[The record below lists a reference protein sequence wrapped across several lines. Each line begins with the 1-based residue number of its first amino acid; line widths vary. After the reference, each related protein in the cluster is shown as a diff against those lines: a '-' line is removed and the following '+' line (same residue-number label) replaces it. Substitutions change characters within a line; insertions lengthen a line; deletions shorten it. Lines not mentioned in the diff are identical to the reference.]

1 MNKHAP
7 TGEALRSLLHM
18 DHFGSDPGPLPPAD
32 PLTRATIHR
41 VPIDQI
47 DFYDRNPR
55 RIRNPHYDEIK
66 ESIRASGVL
75 QNPKITRRP
84 GAGRYVL
91 AFGGNTR
98 LAILR
103 ELHQETGDARFATVD
118 CDFVPWRSEAEVL
131 VGHLI
136 ENETRGE
143 LSFIDKARGVREA
156 RTLIEAETGE
166 PLSLRQLAGM
176 LRERGFRIDSSM
188 ISRYDYAVDVLAE
201 ALPRALNG
209 GLGRPQIQRLR
220 QLDTVA
226 QMFWQRRQLGTEAIY
241 RAVFCEALAAFDR
254 EDWDFERARRGVE
267 SALADRAGIETRL
280 VTLELGADLAGAAE
294 SGDDTFVTTSNDT
307 QPSPQ
312 TPPTSPTHA
321 PVAERAR
328 TKPSEPTEIMAGPPS
343 RAASKPETANHPE
356 IPPPLGPLADP
367 QLEAAAASTNPG
379 AAESKL
385 ERLLTR
391 LRETGQHYA
400 RIAGLEPCIRT
411 DTDAENVVCGYRLV
425 DFPDAAQCEQA
436 RRTDAGRQALAW
448 RFWTLAQCCDLF
460 SFIER
465 RILDRFHTREA
476 REQACV
482 ALFGA
487 GSGFVRAW
495 SDEGAAQQVV
505 DETIGN
511 ADAYGYCDYVDA
523 ASAELWAADLALR
536 QAYRDLRLFVREAG
550 IDLWANDQEAPA

>member
-18 DHFGSDPGPLPPAD
+18 DHFGSDPGPLSLTD
-32 PLTRATIHR
+32 PLTRTTIHR

-66 ESIRASGVL
+66 ESIRASGIL

-84 GAGRYVL
+84 GAERYLL

-103 ELHQETGDARFATVD
+103 ELHRETGDARFAAVD

-156 RTLIEAETGE
+156 RTLIESESGQT
-166 PLSLRQLAGM
+166 LSLRQLSAQ

-188 ISRYDYAVDVLAE
+188 ISRYEYAVDVLAE
-201 ALPRALNG
+201 ALPRALNA
-209 GLGRPQIQRLR
+209 GLGRPQVQRLR

-241 RAVFCEALAAFDR
+241 RAVFLEALAASDR
-254 EDWDFERARRGVE
+254 EDWDFERARRVVE
-267 SALADRAGIETRL
+267 SALADRAGIEARL

-294 SGDDTFVTTSNDT
+294 SGDDTLVTTSTGT
-307 QPSPQ
+307 QTSPPA
-312 TPPTSPTHA
+312 PPTSPDHA
-321 PVAERAR
+321 SVAERAR
-328 TKPSEPTEIMAGPPS
+328 TQPNEPTEVMVTPLSQAEPKPEAAVAPEMPSPLPPLAGP
-343 RAASKPETANHPE
+343 R
-356 IPPPLGPLADP
+356 
-367 QLEAAAASTNPG
+367 LEAAASDTSPDT
-379 AAESKL
+379 AENKL
-385 ERLLTR
+385 EHLLTR
-391 LRETGQHYA
+391 LREAGQRYA
-400 RIAGLEPCIRT
+400 RIAGLEQCIRV
-411 DTDAENVVCGYRLV
+411 DTDAENELCSYRLV

-436 RRTDAGRQALAW
+436 RRSDTERQALAW
-448 RFWTLAQCCDLF
+448 KFWTLAQCCDLF
-460 SFIER
+460 GFIER
-465 RILDRFHTREA
+465 RILDRFDTREA

-482 ALFGA
+482 ALFGP

-511 ADAYGYCDYVDA
+511 ADAYGYCDYVDT
-523 ASAELWAADLALR
+523 ASPELWAADLALR

-550 IDLWANDQEAPA
+550 IDLWANDQEPPA

>member
-18 DHFGSDPGPLPPAD
+18 DHFASDPGPLPPAD
-32 PLTRATIHR
+32 PLTRTTIQR

-66 ESIRASGVL
+66 ESIRASGIL

-84 GAGRYVL
+84 GAERYLL

-103 ELHQETGDARFATVD
+103 ELHRETGDARFAAVD

-156 RTLIEAETGE
+156 RTLIEGE
-166 PLSLRQLAGM
+166 SGQTLSLRQLAAQ

-188 ISRYDYAVDVLAE
+188 ISRYEYAVDILAE
-201 ALPRALNG
+201 ALPRALNA
-209 GLGRPQIQRLR
+209 GLGRPQVQRLR

-241 RAVFCEALAAFDR
+241 RAVFCEALAASDR
-254 EDWDFERARRGVE
+254 EDWDFERARRAVE
-267 SALADRAGIETRL
+267 SALADRAGIEARL

-294 SGDDTFVTTSNDT
+294 SGDDTLVTTST
-307 QPSPQ
+307 GAQTSPPV
-312 TPPTSPTHA
+312 PPTSPDRA
-321 PVAERAR
+321 SVVERAR
-328 TKPSEPTEIMAGPPS
+328 TQPNEPTELMVTPPS
-343 RAASKPETANHPE
+343 RAAPKPEAP
-356 IPPPLGPLADP
+356 IAP
-367 QLEAAAASTNPG
+367 EAAASGTSPDT
-379 AAESKL
+379 AENKF
-385 ERLLTR
+385 ERLLTQ
-391 LRETGQHYA
+391 LREAGQRYA
-400 RIAGLEPCIRT
+400 RIAGLEQCIRV
-411 DTDAENVVCGYRLV
+411 DTDAENELCSYRLV
-425 DFPDAAQCEQA
+425 DFPGAAQCEWA
-436 RRTDAGRQALAW
+436 RRSDAERQALAW
-448 RFWTLAQCCDLF
+448 KFWTLAQCCDLF
-460 SFIER
+460 GLIER
-465 RILDRFHTREA
+465 RILDRFDTREA
-476 REQACV
+476 RERACV

-495 SDEGAAQQVV
+495 RDEGAAQQVV
-505 DETIGN
+505 DETVGN

-550 IDLWANDQEAPA
+550 MALWANGQEPAA

>member
-32 PLTRATIHR
+32 PLTRTTIQR

-55 RIRNPHYDEIK
+55 RMRNPHYEEIK
-66 ESIRASGVL
+66 ESIRASGIL

-84 GAGRYVL
+84 GAERYLL

-103 ELHQETGDARFATVD
+103 ELHRETGDVRFAAVD

-156 RTLIEAETGE
+156 RTLIEGE
-166 PLSLRQLAGM
+166 SGQTLSLRQLSAQ
-176 LRERGFRIDSSM
+176 LRQRGFRIDSSM
-188 ISRYDYAVDVLAE
+188 ISRYEYAVDVLAD
-201 ALPRALNG
+201 ALPRALNA
-209 GLGRPQIQRLR
+209 GLGRPQVQRLR

-241 RAVFCEALAAFDR
+241 RAVFCEALAASDR
-254 EDWDFERARRGVE
+254 EDWDFERARRAVE
-267 SALADRAGIETRL
+267 SALADRAGIEARL

-294 SGDDTFVTTSNDT
+294 SGDDSLVTASPGAQTSR
-307 QPSPQ
+307 Q
-312 TPPTSPTHA
+312 TPPTLSDDL
-321 PVAERAR
+321 PVAERASTR
-328 TKPSEPTEIMAGPPS
+328 LGELPEITPSPPS
-343 RAASKPETANHPE
+343 QAESKPEAAVTQEMPLPLSSSAGQHPE
-356 IPPPLGPLADP
+356 AI
-367 QLEAAAASTNPG
+367 AASTTSVTTQSSL
-379 AAESKL
+379 ES
-385 ERLLTR
+385 LLTR
-391 LRETGQHYA
+391 LRESGQHYA
-400 RIAGLEPCIRT
+400 RIAGLEQCIRI
-411 DTDAENVVCGYRLV
+411 DIDAENERCGYRLV
-425 DFPDAAQCEQA
+425 DFPDAALCEQA
-436 RRTDAGRQALAW
+436 RRSDAERQALAW
-448 RFWTLAQCCDLF
+448 KFWTLAQCCDLF

-465 RILDRFHTREA
+465 RILDRFDTREA
-476 REQACV
+476 RERACV

-495 SDEGAAQQVV
+495 SDEGVAQQVV
-505 DETIGN
+505 DETVGN

-523 ASAELWAADLALR
+523 AGAELWAADLALR

-550 IDLWANDQEAPA
+550 IDLWADDQEPPA

>member
-1 MNKHAP
+1 VNKHAP

-32 PLTRATIHR
+32 PLTRTTIHR

-66 ESIRASGVL
+66 ESIRASGIL

-84 GAGRYVL
+84 GAERYLL

-103 ELHQETGDARFATVD
+103 ELHRETGDARFAAVD

-156 RTLIEAETGE
+156 RTLIEGE
-166 PLSLRQLAGM
+166 SGQTLSLRQLAAQ

-188 ISRYDYAVDVLAE
+188 ISRYEYAVDILAE
-201 ALPRALNG
+201 ALPRALNA
-209 GLGRPQIQRLR
+209 GLGRPQVQRLR

-241 RAVFCEALAAFDR
+241 RAVFCEALAASDR
-254 EDWDFERARRGVE
+254 EDWDFERARRAVE
-267 SALADRAGIETRL
+267 SALAERAGIEGRL
-280 VTLELGADLAGAAE
+280 VTLELGADLAGATD
-294 SGDDTFVTTSNDT
+294 SGDDTLVTMSAGAQTS
-307 QPSPQ
+307 PPV
-312 TPPTSPTHA
+312 PPTSPDHA
-321 PVAERAR
+321 SVVERAR
-328 TKPSEPTEIMAGPPS
+328 TQPNEPTELMVTPPS
-343 RAASKPETANHPE
+343 QAEPKPEAP
-356 IPPPLGPLADP
+356 IAP
-367 QLEAAAASTNPG
+367 EAAASGTSPDT
-379 AAESKL
+379 AENKL
-385 ERLLTR
+385 GRLLTQ
-391 LRETGQHYA
+391 LREAGRHYA
-400 RIAGLEPCIRT
+400 RIAGLEQCIRV
-411 DTDAENVVCGYRLV
+411 DTDAENELCSYRLV
-425 DFPDAAQCEQA
+425 DFPDAAQCERA
-436 RRTDAGRQALAW
+436 RRSDAERQALAW
-448 RFWTLAQCCDLF
+448 KFWTLAQCCDLF
-460 SFIER
+460 GLIER
-465 RILDRFHTREA
+465 RILDRFDTREA
-476 REQACV
+476 REHACV
-482 ALFGA
+482 ALFGP

-536 QAYRDLRLFVREAG
+536 QAYRDLRLFVRESG
-550 IDLWANDQEAPA
+550 IDLWANDQEPPA

>member
-32 PLTRATIHR
+32 PLTRTTIHR

-66 ESIRASGVL
+66 ESIRASGIL

-84 GAGRYVL
+84 GAERYLL

-103 ELHQETGDARFATVD
+103 ELHRETGDARFAAVD

-156 RTLIEAETGE
+156 RTLIEGE
-166 PLSLRQLAGM
+166 SGQTLSLRQLAAQ

-188 ISRYDYAVDVLAE
+188 ISRYEYAVDILAE
-201 ALPRALNG
+201 ALPRALNA
-209 GLGRPQIQRLR
+209 GLGRPQVQRLR

-241 RAVFCEALAAFDR
+241 RAVFCEALAASDR
-254 EDWDFERARRGVE
+254 EDWDFERARRAVE
-267 SALADRAGIETRL
+267 SALAERAGIEGRL
-280 VTLELGADLAGAAE
+280 VTLELGADLAGATD
-294 SGDDTFVTTSNDT
+294 SGDDTLVTMSAGAQTS
-307 QPSPQ
+307 PPV
-312 TPPTSPTHA
+312 PPTSPDHA
-321 PVAERAR
+321 SVVERAR
-328 TKPSEPTEIMAGPPS
+328 TQPNEPTELMVTPPS
-343 RAASKPETANHPE
+343 QAEPKPEAP
-356 IPPPLGPLADP
+356 IAP
-367 QLEAAAASTNPG
+367 EAAASGTSPDT
-379 AAESKL
+379 AENKL
-385 ERLLTR
+385 GRLLTQ
-391 LRETGQHYA
+391 LREAGRHYA
-400 RIAGLEPCIRT
+400 RIAGLEQCIRV
-411 DTDAENVVCGYRLV
+411 DTDAENELCSYRLV
-425 DFPDAAQCEQA
+425 DFPDAAQCERA
-436 RRTDAGRQALAW
+436 RRSDAERQALAW
-448 RFWTLAQCCDLF
+448 KFWTLAQCCDLF
-460 SFIER
+460 GLIER
-465 RILDRFHTREA
+465 RILDRFDTREA
-476 REQACV
+476 REHACV
-482 ALFGA
+482 ALFGP

-536 QAYRDLRLFVREAG
+536 QAYRDLRLFVRESG
-550 IDLWANDQEAPA
+550 IDLWANDQEPPA

>member
-32 PLTRATIHR
+32 PLTRTTIQR
-41 VPIDQI
+41 VPIEQI

-55 RIRNPHYDEIK
+55 RVRNPHYDEIK
-66 ESIRASGVL
+66 ESIRASGIL

-84 GAGRYVL
+84 GAEHYLL

-103 ELHQETGDARFATVD
+103 ELHRETGDARFAAVD

-156 RTLIEAETGE
+156 RTLIESESGQT
-166 PLSLRQLAGM
+166 LSLRQLAAQ

-188 ISRYDYAVDVLAE
+188 ISRYEYAVDVLAE
-201 ALPRALNG
+201 ALPRALNA
-209 GLGRPQIQRLR
+209 GLGRPQVQRLR

-241 RAVFCEALAAFDR
+241 RAVFCEALAASDR
-254 EDWDFERARRGVE
+254 EDWDFERARRAVE
-267 SALADRAGIETRL
+267 SALADRAGIEARL

-294 SGDDTFVTTSNDT
+294 SGDDTLVTMSTGTQTS
-307 QPSPQ
+307 PA
-312 TPPTSPTHA
+312 PPTSPDHA
-321 PVAERAR
+321 SVAERAR
-328 TKPSEPTEIMAGPPS
+328 TQPNEPTELMVTPPS
-343 RAASKPETANHPE
+343 QAEPKPEAP
-356 IPPPLGPLADP
+356 IAP
-367 QLEAAAASTNPG
+367 EAAASGTSPDT
-379 AAESKL
+379 AENKL

-391 LRETGQHYA
+391 LREAGQRYA
-400 RIAGLEPCIRT
+400 RIAGLEQCIRV
-411 DTDAENVVCGYRLV
+411 DTDAENELCSYRLI

-436 RRTDAGRQALAW
+436 RRSDTERQALAW
-448 RFWTLAQCCDLF
+448 KFWTLAQCCDLF
-460 SFIER
+460 GLIER
-465 RILDRFHTREA
+465 RILDRFDTREA
-476 REQACV
+476 REQACI
-482 ALFGA
+482 ALFGP

-505 DETIGN
+505 DETVGN

-523 ASAELWAADLALR
+523 ADAELWAADLALR

-550 IDLWANDQEAPA
+550 MALWANDQEPPA